1 MKKKQPKLV
10 PEKKGLSHEE
20 MRMILDSIAD
30 GVFTVDSNFIITSF
44 NRAAEEITGVPVAE
58 ALGKPC
64 CEVFR
69 AEICEGDCA
78 LKQTVRTGKPVVNR
92 AVYIVRSDGRRVPIS
107 VSTSMLKDR
116 AGRLMGG
123 VETFRDL
130 TLVDT
135 LRKEVEKSYTFE
147 DIISQNNRMR
157 ALFAILPDVA
167 ASDSTVLIQGES
179 GTGKELMARAIH
191 KLSPRAAKPLV
202 TVNCGAI
209 PDNLLESELFGY
221 KAGAFTDA
229 KRDKPGRFAQAH
241 GGTIFLD
248 EIGDITPALQVRLL
262 RFLQDKSFEPL
273 GATTTVRSDA
283 RVIAATNKDLQA
295 LVASGDFREDLF
307 YRIQVFKISLPPL
320 RERKEDIPLLVEH
333 FINRFNRLR
342 GKNISG
348 LSDRAMRAFM
358 RHTWPGN
365 IRELEN
371 AIAHAFILCHGG
383 LIELEHLPD
392 PLRKGVAAES
402 VTEPGETLEELEMR
416 AIQEALAR
424 NKGRKT
430 AAARELGINKT
441 TLWRKLKHFGLEA

>member
-1 MKKKQPKLV
+1 M
-10 PEKKGLSHEE
+10 
-20 MRMILDSIAD
+20 
-30 GVFTVDSNFIITSF
+30 
-44 NRAAEEITGVPVAE
+44 
-58 ALGKPC
+58 
-64 CEVFR
+64 
-69 AEICEGDCA
+69 
-78 LKQTVRTGKPVVNR
+78 
-92 AVYIVRSDGRRVPIS
+92 
-107 VSTSMLKDR
+107 
-116 AGRLMGG
+116 
-123 VETFRDL
+123 
-130 TLVDT
+130 
-135 LRKEVEKSYTFE
+135 
-147 DIISQNNRMR
+147 
-157 ALFAILPDVA
+157 
-167 ASDSTVLIQGES
+167 
-179 GTGKELMARAIH
+179 
-191 KLSPRAAKPLV
+191 
-202 TVNCGAI
+202 
-209 PDNLLESELFGY
+209 ESELFGY

-273 GATTTVRSDA
+273 GAAATVRSDA

-320 RERKEDIPLLVEH
+320 RERKEDIPLLVDH

-365 IRELEN
+365 VRELEN
-371 AIAHAFILCHGG
+371 AIAHAFILCRGG

-392 PLRKGVAAES
+392 PLRKGAAAES
-402 VTEPGETLEELEMR
+402 VTTPGETLEELEMR

-430 AAARELGINKT
+430 AAARELGINKNDPLEEAEA
-441 TLWRKLKHFGLEA
+441 LWSGGVSPREKPP